1 MNDKDRKRDAL
12 FVIGYS
18 VIGYLIILLA
28 TR

>member
-1 MNDKDRKRDAL
+1 MNDKNRKRDAL

-18 VIGYLIILLA
+18 IIGYLIILIA

>member
-18 VIGYLIILLA
+18 VIGDLIILLA